1 MLTGT
6 RLYPGEARARFR
18 EDEWTRCPDVAV
30 RDPWL
35 VDLVELWNYSQ
46 DGRGL
51 RDIEPHPSASVFS
64 GFAVLQHEIRDREAA
79 AAERAAAAR
88 KAEAAA
94 PAPSRRRGG
103 G

>member
-30 RDPWL
+30 RDAWL
-35 VDLVELWNYSQ
+35 VDLVELWNYAQ

-51 RDIEPHPSASVFS
+51 RDIEPEPSAAVFT
-64 GFAVLQHEIRDREAA
+64 GFSVLQQELRDREAA
-79 AAERAAAAR
+79 AAERAEAAR
-88 KAEAAA
+88 KAAAA
-94 PAPSRRRGG
+94 TPPSRRRGG
-103 G
+103 A